1 MVRRGTRFATDL
13 RPQRRGAGDGVWF
26 VDSRRG
32 GSNWA
37 AEGSSCG
44 GGRVAVAWDGSRVG
58 AADGAHDPRVSFG
71 AASCGRA
78 RVRRSRTR
86 DAVLLGSARVGW
98 LSYGCV

>member
-13 RPQRRGAGDGVWF
+13 RLQRRNAGDGVWF
-26 VDSRRG
+26 VDSCRGG

-37 AEGSSCG
+37 PEGSSRG
-44 GGRVAVAWDGSRVG
+44 GGRVVVAWDGSRVG

-71 AASCGRA
+71 AASCGPA
-78 RVRRSRTR
+78 RVRRRRTW

-98 LSYGCV
+98 LPYG